1 MGDDMLKIFSPLAA
15 AGLCLAAA
23 TTAASAETPAEFYKG
38 KQLRIIVG
46 GAAGGGYDIY
56 ARTFSRYFADQMP
69 GKPTPVV
76 QNMQGAASIR
86 AANYVYNVAP
96 KDGTVI
102 GMVQREIPMLP
113 LYGEATQETLQY
125 ETLKFNWIGNLNN
138 ETSVCATW
146 HTSPTKMIQDAMK
159 RETIIGGAGAN
170 DTEKFPA
177 VLNNMLDTK
186 FKIISGYVGANIDLA
201 IERGEVEGRCGWSW
215 SSLKNQKPD
224 WLRDKKLNILI
235 QLSAEPHEELKD
247 VPFILDF
254 AKSERDKQTLN
265 LIFASLALG
274 RPFVMPPDVPQ
285 DRIAAARDAFNK
297 AARDPRL
304 VADLAKQSLDV
315 SPVSGETMQK
325 LLADLMKSPPDIVA
339 RAVAAMKK

>member
-1 MGDDMLKIFSPLAA
+1 MLKIFTRLAGASLALILFAPQADAQSA
-15 AGLCLAAA
+15 AD
-23 TTAASAETPAEFYKG
+23 FYKG

-56 ARTFSRYFADQMP
+56 ARTFSRYFADEMP
-69 GKPTPVV
+69 GKPSIIV

-86 AANYVYNVAP
+86 AANYVYTVAP
-96 KDGTVI
+96 KDGTVM

-113 LYGEATQETLQY
+113 LYGEAQETLQY

-146 HTSPTKMIQDAMK
+146 HESKTKTIQDAMAQ
-159 RETIIGGAGAN
+159 ETIIGGAGAN

-177 VLNNMLDTK
+177 VLNNMIGTK
-186 FKIISGYVGANIDLA
+186 FKIISGYVGANIDIA
-201 IERGEVEGRCGWSW
+201 IERREVEGRCGWSW

-235 QLSAEPHEELKD
+235 QLSGEPHEELKG

-254 AKSERDKQTLN
+254 AKSEQDRQTLN

-274 RPFVMPPDVPQ
+274 RPFVMPPDVPKE
-285 DRIAAARDAFNK
+285 RVAAAREAFNK

-304 VADLAKQSLDV
+304 VADLAKLSLDV
-315 SPVSGETMQK
+315 SLVTGETMDK
-325 LLADLMKSPPDIVA
+325 LLAGLMKSPPDIVA
-339 RAVAAMKK
+339 RAVEAMKK

>member
-1 MGDDMLKIFSPLAA
+1 MKTFVWLA
-15 AGLCLAAA
+15 LASLFLAMTGFA
-23 TTAASAETPAEFYKG
+23 LPQSAEAQSVADFYKG
-38 KQLRIIVG
+38 KQVRIIVG

-56 ARTFSRYFADQMP
+56 ARALSRYFGDEIP
-69 GKPTPVV
+69 GKPTMIV

-86 AANYVYNVAP
+86 AANYVYTVAP

-113 LYGEATQETLQY
+113 LYGEAQESLQY

-146 HTSPTKMIQDAMK
+146 HDSPTKTIQDAMK

-177 VLNNMLDTK
+177 VLNNMLGTK
-186 FKIISGYVGANIDLA
+186 FKIISGYVGANIDIA
-201 IERGEVEGRCGWSW
+201 IERREVEGRCGWSW

-235 QLSAEPHEELKD
+235 QLSGEPHEELKG
-247 VPFILDF
+247 VPFIMDL
-254 AKSERDKQTLN
+254 ATNETDKQTLN

-274 RPFVMPPDVPQ
+274 RPFVMPPDVPK
-285 DRIAAARDAFNK
+285 DRVAAVREAFNRSG
-297 AARDPRL
+297 RDQRL
-304 VADLAKQSLDV
+304 ISDLAKQSLDV
-315 SPVSGETMQK
+315 SLVTGETMDK
-325 LLADLMKSPPDIVA
+325 LLADLMQSPPDIVR
-339 RAVAAMKK
+339 RATAAMKK

>member
-1 MGDDMLKIFSPLAA
+1 MLKTFRLAL
-15 AGLCLAAA
+15 AGLCLTFAAGAAA
-23 TTAASAETPAEFYKG
+23 NAQSVAEFYKG

-46 GAAGGGYDIY
+46 GATGGGYDIY
-56 ARTFSRYFADQMP
+56 ARAFSRYFADEIP

-86 AANYVYNVAP
+86 AANYVYAVAP

-113 LYGEATQETLQY
+113 LYGEAQETLQY

-146 HTSPTKMIQDAMK
+146 HESKTKTIQDAMS

-177 VLNNMLDTK
+177 VLNNMLGTK
-186 FKIISGYVGANIDLA
+186 FKIISGYVGANIDIA
-201 IERGEVEGRCGWSW
+201 IERREVEGRCGWSW

-235 QLSAEPHEELKD
+235 QLSGEPHEELKG

-254 AKSERDKQTLN
+254 AKSEADKQTLN

-274 RPFVMPPDVPQ
+274 RPFVMPPDVPK
-285 DRIAAARDAFNK
+285 DRVAAVREAFNK

-315 SPVSGETMQK
+315 SLVTGETMDK
-325 LLADLMKSPPDIVA
+325 LLGELMKSPPEIVA
-339 RAVAAMKK
+339 RAVDAMKK

>member
-1 MGDDMLKIFSPLAA
+1 MRTTIARLALASLFLATSMSLMPPAA
-15 AGLCLAAA
+15 AQSVAD
-23 TTAASAETPAEFYKG
+23 FYKG
-38 KQLRIIVG
+38 KQVRIIVG

-56 ARTFSRYFADQMP
+56 ARALSRYFGDEIP
-69 GKPTPVV
+69 GRPTMIV

-86 AANYVYNVAP
+86 AANYVYTVAP

-113 LYGEATQETLQY
+113 LYGESKESLQY

-146 HTSPTKMIQDAMK
+146 HDSPTKTIQDAMK

-177 VLNNMLDTK
+177 VLNNMLGTK
-186 FKIISGYVGANIDLA
+186 FKIISGYVGANIDIA
-201 IERGEVEGRCGWSW
+201 IERREVEGRCGWSW

-235 QLSAEPHEELKD
+235 QLSGEPHEELKD
-247 VPFILDF
+247 VPFIMDL
-254 AKSERDKQTLN
+254 AANESDKQTLN

-274 RPFVMPPDVPQ
+274 RPFVMPPDVPKE
-285 DRIAAARDAFNK
+285 RITAVREAFNRT
-297 AARDPRL
+297 ARDPRL
-304 VADLAKQSLDV
+304 IDDLKKQSLDV
-315 SPVSGETMQK
+315 SLVTGETMEK
-325 LLADLMKSPPDIVA
+325 LLTNLMNSPPEIVR
-339 RAVAAMKK
+339 RAAAAMKK